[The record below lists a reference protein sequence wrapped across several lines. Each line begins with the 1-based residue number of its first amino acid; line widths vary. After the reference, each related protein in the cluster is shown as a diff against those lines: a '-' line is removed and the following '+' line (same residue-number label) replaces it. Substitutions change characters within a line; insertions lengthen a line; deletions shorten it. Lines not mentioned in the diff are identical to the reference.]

1 MSELDTVQRR
11 VNQLRAEHKQL
22 TETLNDDRQVTCY
35 GHVQRLVS
43 RQVIISDAIKQLSK
57 EAKRLADE
65 ELDDYLAD
73 GYSLYN

>member
-1 MSELDTVQRR
+1 MSELDTLQRR
-11 VNQLRAEHKQL
+11 IDQLRAEQDRL

-43 RQVIISDAIKQLSK
+43 RQVIISDAIKRLSE

-65 ELDDYLAD
+65 ELDDHLAD
-73 GYSLYN
+73 GYSLYS